1 MDEDSTRTSDYISL
15 WTSIDYSDYKKNRI
29 LKEAMDTKWYVHE
42 YEDWSGVSNY
52 LRTLT
57 TNFGSKKLNKNIA
70 L

>member
-1 MDEDSTRTSDYISL
+1 MRIQLELQTIFHFGPQLTIPI
-15 WTSIDYSDYKKNRI
+15 TKKNRI

>member
-52 LRTLT
+52 LEP
-57 TNFGSKKLNKNIA
+57 
-70 L
+70 